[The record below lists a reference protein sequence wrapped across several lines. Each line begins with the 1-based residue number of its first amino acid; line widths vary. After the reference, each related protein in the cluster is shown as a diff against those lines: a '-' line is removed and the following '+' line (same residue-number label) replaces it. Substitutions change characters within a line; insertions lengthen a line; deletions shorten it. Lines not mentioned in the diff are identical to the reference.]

1 MPEII
6 FRPLTDADALYPLT
20 VLENPENLLW
30 GAAPM
35 RDVWRENLAN
45 EVPQDQIQGLEI
57 QLSPRLVPS
66 FHVLKNAWGAG
77 RNVDWQRNG
86 ETLLQL
92 TDGMQPAA
100 IHEAPDSWEVLD
112 HPTDWFAKA
121 GQAIDMSRGYASRKW
136 QAVSG
141 VDCPNHVT
149 IIGPIDDLLI
159 SPGVTLTGCTLNTT
173 TGPIYLGPGSEVQEG
188 AHIRGPFI
196 LGEHSTIKMGAKIY
210 GPTIVGPHCKVGGE
224 VSNSVFL
231 GFSNKGH
238 DGFVGNSV
246 IGRWCNLGADT
257 NTSNLKNTY
266 GEVKVYD
273 RAQGGLVDSG
283 LQFCGLIM
291 GDHSKCGINTMFNT
305 GTVVGIGCNIYDSG
319 FPPKHVPNFS
329 WGSARGGWVP
339 HDLEKMLDT
348 ARAVLARRGI
358 ALDDTMELRI
368 RAAHLAA
375 FPTDGR

>member
-1 MPEII
+1 MPDII

-92 TDGMQPAA
+92 TDGMQAAA

-112 HPTDWFAKA
+112 HPIDWFAKA

-149 IIGPIDDLLI
+149 IVGPTDDLLI
-159 SPGVTLTGCTLNTT
+159 SPGVALTACTLNTT

-266 GEVKVYD
+266 GQVKVYD
-273 RAQGGLVDSG
+273 HAQGGLVDSG